1 MGISTANPDFIK
13 PETDNVKQN
22 LYAGFISFDWNPN
35 KKWNLY
41 GGLRLESTKTD
52 FRQNDVYQE
61 DLSKSYTDLLPNLGV
76 SFNSPVQMT
85 LYYRASISRPGY
97 QSLDNTYVY
106 VTPTLWE
113 TGNPELR
120 STLRHKIGLNLYY
133 KKFILQGSFT
143 RNKRNV
149 ASIYGYDSN
158 NSINLNQPINLPDYN
173 SFQLV
178 AIQRFDFGFWHPT
191 LQGVLYVQNLKY
203 GTPIRKYN
211 KPLYT
216 LSMNNRFDIPGGF
229 YGYFNLFCLGTGN
242 QDVLYSNCSWQAS
255 VTLNKTLKNWIFTLS
270 ANDIFNTWRQ
280 KFDTVTNSVGYSSD
294 IKGGSRSIT
303 LNIRYTL
310 NAAKGKYKG
319 KVSRQDEI
327 DRLN

>member
-1 MGISTANPDFIK
+1 
-13 PETDNVKQN
+13 
-22 LYAGFISFDWNPN
+22 
-35 KKWNLY
+35 
-41 GGLRLESTKTD
+41 
-52 FRQNDVYQE
+52 
-61 DLSKSYTDLLPNLGV
+61 
-76 SFNSPVQMT
+76 
-85 LYYRASISRPGY
+85 
-97 QSLDNTYVY
+97 
-106 VTPTLWE
+106 
-113 TGNPELR
+113 
-120 STLRHKIGLNLYY
+120 
-133 KKFILQGSFT
+133 
-143 RNKRNV
+143 
-149 ASIYGYDSN
+149 
-158 NSINLNQPINLPDYN
+158 
-173 SFQLV
+173 
-178 AIQRFDFGFWHPT
+178 
-191 LQGVLYVQNLKY
+191 
-203 GTPIRKYN
+203 
-211 KPLYT
+211 
-216 LSMNNRFDIPGGF
+216 MNNRFDIPGGF